1 MNLICFEKVSPCHL
15 RCFSNTVLRSQ
26 SLHTFTSN
34 FILLAAKIDEVF
46 LLLWPARHAS
56 YWRLDSIKNNSLL
69 YLIYSLVVGGNFVL
83 KPWPH
88 VWFKF
93 SQKNFSQKF
102 DQDSHLIP
110 WTCEDEMYLFVY
122 SLPLHLSFFF
132 LPSSAP
138 TRRSLLAPKILPFL
152 TYLFSSTTQHLQSS
166 CPEKNPLKTK
176 SSDTKSF
183 AFG

>member
-1 MNLICFEKVSPCHL
+1 
-15 RCFSNTVLRSQ
+15 
-26 SLHTFTSN
+26 
-34 FILLAAKIDEVF
+34 
-46 LLLWPARHAS
+46 LLWESISLPSSLFFKYSLEISISPHIYIQLHLAGSQNRRSFLTALALIAARHAS

-93 SQKNFSQKF
+93 SQIFFSQKF